1 MTIARPKVRPDL
13 TIVELDGEAV
23 VYDED
28 TTDLHHLNPTA
39 TVVLGLCDGE
49 STLKEI
55 STDISEAF
63 GAPIQE
69 VEPQVRNLIRSFR
82 QVKLLVPPRRMAK
95 STTKT
100 TSAARSTARS
110 TTKSRTK
117 SRKGT
122 SQ

>member
-1 MTIARPKVRPDL
+1 MPLARPKVRPDL

-55 STDISEAF
+55 STDISLAF
-63 GAPIQE
+63 GAPIEE
-69 VEPQVRNLIRSFR
+69 VEPQVRNLIRNFR
-82 QVKLLVPPRRMAK
+82 QVKLLVPPRA
-95 STTKT
+95 
-100 TSAARSTARS
+100 TARS
-110 TTKSRTK
+110 TTRSATK

-122 SQ
+122 SR